1 MLHLHRTKIKPFF
14 QKIYI
19 LLFYSLSKGNL
30 DSYAYQNI
38 LRVQNIAGGGGG
50 LCNRFSNQFL
60 LLFKKVLSVIIF
72 ARRQEI
78 HNFL

>member
-38 LRVQNIAGGGGG
+38 LRVQNIARGG